1 MSISHPL
8 LKSAFKPLLTIVAI
22 TSISAAWVMPA
33 QAELIISSGAGSNGS
48 AIATT
53 TVAQNAI
60 STENGT
66 TQNGTT
72 QNGTI
77 QNGILVNQQIPTDA
91 SVLKLMQVMHVDE
104 QIDAI
109 INGQQAVSDILEEQ
123 GNKSRVNEAK
133 LNKRQRELAKNMQG
147 VLAQYTKIL
156 AGGVQ
161 GTANKEELTQAY
173 LTAAKAHYNQ
183 QEVNALIGFYDTQ
196 IGQSILEKNPK
207 VTSEFLKASLPDE
220 AEMKQTTE
228 QLEELMPQIKQLIKG
243 VF

>member
-22 TSISAAWVMPA
+22 TSISAAWVVPA
-33 QAELIISSGAGSNGS
+33 QAELIISSGAGSNSS

-53 TVAQNAI
+53 TAAQNTL
-60 STENGT
+60 S

-147 VLAQYTKIL
+147 VLSQYTRIL

-173 LTAAKAHYNQ
+173 LAAAKAHYNQ

>member
-8 LKSAFKPLLTIVAI
+8 LKSAFKPLLTIAAI
-22 TSISAAWVMPA
+22 TSISAAWVVPA

-53 TVAQNAI
+53 TAAQNTI
-60 STENGT
+60 S
-66 TQNGTT
+66 T

-173 LTAAKAHYNQ
+173 LAAAKAHYNQ
-183 QEVNALIGFYDTQ
+183 QEVNALIDFYDTQ

>member
-8 LKSAFKPLLTIVAI
+8 LKSAFKPLLTIFAI
-22 TSISAAWVMPA
+22 TSISAAWVVPA

-53 TVAQNAI
+53 TAAQNTI
-60 STENGT
+60 S

-123 GNKSRVNEAK
+123 GNKSRVDEAK
-133 LNKRQRELAKNMQG
+133 LNKRQRELAKNMQS

-161 GTANKEELTQAY
+161 GTANKEELTQGY
-173 LTAAKAHYNQ
+173 LTAAKANYNQ

>member
-53 TVAQNAI
+53 TAAQNSI
-60 STENGT
+60 STQNST

-72 QNGTI
+72 QNGI
-77 QNGILVNQQIPTDA
+77 VVNQQIPTDA
-91 SVLKLMQVMHVDE
+91 SVLKLMQMMHVDE

-133 LNKRQRELAKNMQG
+133 LNKRQRELAKNMQS

-173 LTAAKAHYNQ
+173 LAAAKAHYNQ

-228 QLEELMPQIKQLIKG
+228 QLEGLMPQIKQLIKG

>member
-53 TVAQNAI
+53 TAAQNSI
-60 STENGT
+60 STQNST

-72 QNGTI
+72 

-173 LTAAKAHYNQ
+173 LAAAKAHYNQ

>member
-22 TSISAAWVMPA
+22 TSISAAWVVPA

-53 TVAQNAI
+53 TAAQNTI
-60 STENGT
+60 S

-123 GNKSRVNEAK
+123 GNKSRVDEAK

-161 GTANKEELTQAY
+161 GTANKEELTQGY
-173 LTAAKAHYNQ
+173 LTAAKANYNQ

>member
-8 LKSAFKPLLTIVAI
+8 LKFAFKPLLTIVAI
-22 TSISAAWVMPA
+22 TSISAAWVVPA

-53 TVAQNAI
+53 TAAQNTI
-60 STENGT
+60 SAQNGT

-72 QNGTI
+72 QNGI
-77 QNGILVNQQIPTDA
+77 VVNQQIPTDA

-147 VLAQYTKIL
+147 VLSQYTKIL

-173 LTAAKAHYNQ
+173 LAAAKAHYNQ

-196 IGQSILEKNPK
+196 IGQNILEKNPK

>member
-22 TSISAAWVMPA
+22 TSISAAWVVPA
-33 QAELIISSGAGSNGS
+33 QAELIISSGVGSNGS

-53 TVAQNAI
+53 TTAQNTI
-60 STENGT
+60 SN
-66 TQNGTT
+66 

-173 LTAAKAHYNQ
+173 LAAAKAHYNQ

>member
-53 TVAQNAI
+53 TAAQNTI
-60 STENGT
+60 S
-66 TQNGTT
+66 T

-173 LTAAKAHYNQ
+173 LAAAKAHYNQ
-183 QEVNALIGFYDTQ
+183 QEVNALIDFYDTQ

>member
-22 TSISAAWVMPA
+22 TSISAAWVVPA

-53 TVAQNAI
+53 TAAQNTI
-60 STENGT
+60 S
-66 TQNGTT
+66 T

-133 LNKRQRELAKNMQG
+133 LNKRQRELAKNLQG

-173 LTAAKAHYNQ
+173 LAAAKAHYNQ

>member
-22 TSISAAWVMPA
+22 TSISAAWVVPA

-53 TVAQNAI
+53 TAAQNTI
-60 STENGT
+60 S
-66 TQNGTT
+66 T

-173 LTAAKAHYNQ
+173 LAAAKAHYNQ
-183 QEVNALIGFYDTQ
+183 QEVNALIDFYDTQ

>member
-22 TSISAAWVMPA
+22 TSISAAWVVPA
-33 QAELIISSGAGSNGS
+33 QAELIISSGVGSNGS

-53 TVAQNAI
+53 TTAQNTI
-60 STENGT
+60 SN
-66 TQNGTT
+66 QNGTT
-72 QNGTI
+72 QNGI
-77 QNGILVNQQIPTDA
+77 VVNQQIPTDA

-173 LTAAKAHYNQ
+173 LAAAKAHYNQ

>member
-22 TSISAAWVMPA
+22 TTISAAWVVPA
-33 QAELIISSGAGSNGS
+33 QAELIISSGGGSNGSAS

-53 TVAQNAI
+53 TAAQNTI
-60 STENGT
+60 ST
-66 TQNGTT
+66 QNS
-72 QNGTI
+72 TI

-173 LTAAKAHYNQ
+173 LAAAKAHYNQ
-183 QEVNALIGFYDTQ
+183 QEVNALIDFYDTQ

-243 VF
+243 IF

>member
-53 TVAQNAI
+53 TAAQNTI
-60 STENGT
+60 S
-66 TQNGTT
+66 T

-123 GNKSRVNEAK
+123 GNKSKVNEAK

-161 GTANKEELTQAY
+161 GTANKEELTQGY

-207 VTSEFLKASLPDE
+207 VTSQFLKASLPDE

>member
-8 LKSAFKPLLTIVAI
+8 LTSAFKPLLTIVAI
-22 TSISAAWVMPA
+22 TSISAAWVVPA

-53 TVAQNAI
+53 TAAQNTI
-60 STENGT
+60 S

-77 QNGILVNQQIPTDA
+77 QNGISVNQQIPTDA

-133 LNKRQRELAKNMQG
+133 LNKHQRELAKNMQG

-156 AGGVQ
+156 VGGVQ

-173 LTAAKAHYNQ
+173 LAAAKAHYNQ
-183 QEVNALIGFYDTQ
+183 QEVNALIDFYDTQ

>member
-22 TSISAAWVMPA
+22 TSISAAWVVPA

-53 TVAQNAI
+53 TAAQNSI
-60 STENGT
+60 STQNST

-72 QNGTI
+72 QNGI
-77 QNGILVNQQIPTDA
+77 VVNQQIPTDA

-133 LNKRQRELAKNMQG
+133 LNKRQRELAKNMQS

-173 LTAAKAHYNQ
+173 LAAAKAHYNQ

>member
-22 TSISAAWVMPA
+22 TSISAAWVVPA

-53 TVAQNAI
+53 TAAQNTI
-60 STENGT
+60 S

-173 LTAAKAHYNQ
+173 LAAAKAHYNQ

>member
-22 TSISAAWVMPA
+22 TSISAAWVVPA

-53 TVAQNAI
+53 TTAPNTI
-60 STENGT
+60 SN
-66 TQNGTT
+66 QNGTT

-123 GNKSRVNEAK
+123 GNKSKVNEAK

-173 LTAAKAHYNQ
+173 LAAAKAHYNQ

>member
-22 TSISAAWVMPA
+22 TSISAAWVVPA

-53 TVAQNAI
+53 TAAQNTI
-60 STENGT
+60 S

-123 GNKSRVNEAK
+123 GNKSRVDEAK

-173 LTAAKAHYNQ
+173 LAAAKAHYNQ

>member
-22 TSISAAWVMPA
+22 TSISAAWVVPA

-53 TVAQNAI
+53 TAAQNTI
-60 STENGT
+60 S

-173 LTAAKAHYNQ
+173 LVAAKAHYNQ

>member
-53 TVAQNAI
+53 TAAQNTI
-60 STENGT
+60 S
-66 TQNGTT
+66 T

-123 GNKSRVNEAK
+123 GNKSKVNEAK

-173 LTAAKAHYNQ
+173 LAAAKAHYNQ
-183 QEVNALIGFYDTQ
+183 QEVNALIDFYDTQ

>member
-8 LKSAFKPLLTIVAI
+8 LKSSFKPLLTIVAI

-33 QAELIISSGAGSNGS
+33 QAELIISSGVGSNGS

-53 TVAQNAI
+53 TTAPNTI
-60 STENGT
+60 SN
-66 TQNGTT
+66 QNGTT

-123 GNKSRVNEAK
+123 GNKSKVNEAK

-147 VLAQYTKIL
+147 VLSQYTKIL

-173 LTAAKAHYNQ
+173 LVAAKAHYNQ

>member
-22 TSISAAWVMPA
+22 TSISAAWVVPA

-53 TVAQNAI
+53 TAAQNTI
-60 STENGT
+60 STQNGT

-72 QNGTI
+72 QNGI
-77 QNGILVNQQIPTDA
+77 VVNQQIPTDA
-91 SVLKLMQVMHVDE
+91 SVLKLMKVMHVDE

-123 GNKSRVNEAK
+123 GNKAKVNEAK

-173 LTAAKAHYNQ
+173 LAAAKAHYNQ

-228 QLEELMPQIKQLIKG
+228 QLEGLMPQIKQLIKG

>member
-53 TVAQNAI
+53 TAAQNTI
-60 STENGT
+60 S
-66 TQNGTT
+66 T

-173 LTAAKAHYNQ
+173 LAAAKAHYNQ
-183 QEVNALIGFYDTQ
+183 QEVNALIDFYDTQ

-228 QLEELMPQIKQLIKG
+228 QLEELMPQINQLIKG

>member
-48 AIATT
+48 AIAMTT
-53 TVAQNAI
+53 AAQNTI
-60 STENGT
+60 S

-173 LTAAKAHYNQ
+173 LAAAKAHYNQ
-183 QEVNALIGFYDTQ
+183 QEVNALIDFYDTQ

>member
-53 TVAQNAI
+53 IAAQNTI
-60 STENGT
+60 ST
-66 TQNGTT
+66 QNSTT

-133 LNKRQRELAKNMQG
+133 LNKRQRELAKNMQS

-173 LTAAKAHYNQ
+173 LAAAKAHYNQ

-228 QLEELMPQIKQLIKG
+228 QLEGLMPQIKQLIKG

>member
-53 TVAQNAI
+53 TAAQNSI
-60 STENGT
+60 STQNST

-72 QNGTI
+72 QNGI
-77 QNGILVNQQIPTDA
+77 VVNQQIPTDA

-123 GNKSRVNEAK
+123 GNKSRVDEAK

-173 LTAAKAHYNQ
+173 LAAAKAHYNQ

>member
-8 LKSAFKPLLTIVAI
+8 LKSAFKPLLTIFAI

-53 TVAQNAI
+53 TAAQNTI
-60 STENGT
+60 SA
-66 TQNGTT
+66 QNSTT

-77 QNGILVNQQIPTDA
+77 QNGISVNQQIPTDA

-133 LNKRQRELAKNMQG
+133 LNKRQRELAKNMQS

-173 LTAAKAHYNQ
+173 LAAAKAHYNQ

-228 QLEELMPQIKQLIKG
+228 QLEGLMPQIKQLIKG

>member
-22 TSISAAWVMPA
+22 TSISAAWVVPA

-53 TVAQNAI
+53 IAAQNTI
-60 STENGT
+60 ST
-66 TQNGTT
+66 QNSTT

-91 SVLKLMQVMHVDE
+91 SVLKLMQVMHMDE

-161 GTANKEELTQAY
+161 GTANKEELTQTY
-173 LTAAKAHYNQ
+173 LAAAKAHYNQ
-183 QEVNALIGFYDTQ
+183 QEVNALIDFYDTQ